1 MFIRNSICVWLIALT
16 ASGCAPSIP
25 QWRHDA
31 TLMVDR
37 MRLQGAERFLPEEF
51 KSMTEAHVKGE
62 ESFSR
67 KDVAKADV
75 FFLLALTKGQLVE
88 ERLVELKK
96 RQEEEQRQE
105 AIRKRQ
111 LLLQQ
116 EMQEELQRRLE
127 KEKALQA
134 EAEARAQAEI
144 RKKADRPRPV
154 RERPLPTHH
163 TAKRGETLPLI
174 AAQADVYNDP
184 ALWPLLYRANRD
196 QIKDPR
202 HIWPGQ
208 VLRIPRN
215 ASREDLAEAR
225 RYSQEHQIY

>member
-1 MFIRNSICVWLIALT
+1 MPIRILICAWLIALT

-51 KSMTEAHVKGE
+51 ASMTEAHEKGE
-62 ESFSR
+62 GSFSK
-67 KDVAKADV
+67 KDIANADV

-105 AIRKRQ
+105 VQRRQ
-111 LLLQQ
+111 LLIQQ
-116 EMQEELQRRLE
+116 EMQEELQKRLE
-127 KEKALQA
+127 KEKTLQA

-144 RKKADRPRPV
+144 RKKAEKPRPV
-154 RERPLPTHH
+154 RERQLPTYH

-215 ASREDLAEAR
+215 VSREDLLEAR